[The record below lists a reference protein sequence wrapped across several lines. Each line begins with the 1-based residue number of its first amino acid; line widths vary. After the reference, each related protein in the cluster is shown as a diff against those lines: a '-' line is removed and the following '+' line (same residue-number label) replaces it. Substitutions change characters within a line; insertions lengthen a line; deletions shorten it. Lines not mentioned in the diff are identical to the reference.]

1 MKDKEN
7 TTLEVS
13 LTMGGE
19 DCTGTYVTM
28 DEDKLLAQ
36 IKMDAVT
43 GDIQIAATALP
54 KAETAS
60 LRLEPLA
67 ASMAL
72 KRANGSFRV

>member
-13 LTMGGE
+13 LTVGGE
-19 DCTGTYVTM
+19 DCTSTYVTM

-43 GDIQIAATALP
+43 GDIQIAASAVP
-54 KAETAS
+54 KAEAAA

-67 ASMAL
+67 ASMTL
-72 KRANGSFRV
+72 KRVNGSFRI